1 MPAKGVSSM
10 AGKGQS
16 DHRVNCVF
24 VFVFALTWGRL
35 ALLSVRA
42 AGVGWSVLGQVPL
55 LQVVGL

>member
-16 DHRVNCVF
+16 DQRNC

-35 ALLSVRA
+35 ALLSVKA
-42 AGVGWSVLGQVPL
+42 ADVGWSVLGQVPL

>member
-1 MPAKGVSSM
+1 MPAKGMSSM

-16 DHRVNCVF
+16 DHRVNC

-42 AGVGWSVLGQVPL
+42 AGVGWSVLGRVPL